1 MPFIERFTTFPPLSE
16 IIKVPQ
22 IVIIDRT
29 GPAVRIGTSPKS
41 VILVAEFL
49 KGPFIPTRVGSSGQ
63 LDSLYDASVDDRLSQ
78 TAAGIQDGSAAAY
91 NGNGSAMLKGKTY
104 RRLSIQRVDMDTVTS
119 DGGTTKA
126 TVSITVTVNAAD
138 QDGSGNTNKD
148 IVIKGGARFGDDVL
162 ASATQIVGL
171 SQDKT
176 IPDGTTLTAGAFT
189 FTAEVFFIKTVNPT
203 VAVAALTIDTVID
216 ALIENVNAGTTVTAV
231 VQAAI
236 IWVPGAGTNFE
247 DRIANKY
254 LTAINGTLPGDST
267 STNEI
272 GTIYSARRA
281 STIRVRLSSN
291 AVTSS
296 QTRAV
301 GRMCVV
307 DAAPAA
313 TADAA
318 GAAAGITA
326 AIGLGATES
335 IQNDRVIITF
345 PQTKVFIDDL
355 DKNVLVGPS
364 GWMTSILSNFAE
376 ETNPG
381 ADPRPLLDQIVSLED
396 AYVNNPI
403 SKDDHAAL
411 IAGGVSA
418 LQKDRTLNWWFVDG
432 VTAVNPTAQPTR
444 VTIQRRRMA
453 DLIQENL
460 AVIAAPFLKQPA
472 TTERIDAFVAE
483 VDTFL
488 AGLKSEDN
496 PTLQRIEDFSLDEK
510 SGNTTDLRS
519 QGIFVLRVAVRT
531 LGQFRDIIFE
541 TTIGE
546 TVTITAEA
554 A

>member
-41 VILVAEFL
+41 VVIVGEFL

-63 LDSLYDASVDDRLSQ
+63 LDSLYDASVDNRLSQ
-78 TAAGIQDGSAAAY
+78 TVAGIQDGSGGAY

-104 RRLSIQRVDMDTVTS
+104 RRLSIQRVDMDAVTS
-119 DGGTTKA
+119 DGGTTKG
-126 TVSITVTVNAAD
+126 TISVTVTVNAAD

-148 IVIKGGARFGDDVL
+148 IVVKGGARFGDDVL
-162 ASATQIVGL
+162 ASAINIVGL
-171 SQDKT
+171 SQDET
-176 IPDGTTLTAGAFT
+176 IPSGTALTAGAFT
-189 FTAEVFFIKTVNPT
+189 FTPEVFFIKTVNPT
-203 VAVAALTIDTVID
+203 AAVAAANIDTVID

-231 VQAAI
+231 VQAADL
-236 IWVPGAGTNFE
+236 WVPGAGTNFE
-247 DRIANKY
+247 DRIANRY
-254 LTAINGTLPGDST
+254 LTSINGTLPGDST

-272 GTIYSARRA
+272 SVIYAARRA

-291 AVTSS
+291 AVAAS

-301 GRMCVV
+301 GRMCIV
-307 DAAPAA
+307 DADSPAS
-313 TADAA
+313 TDAA
-318 GAAAGITA
+318 GAAAGIVA
-326 AIGLGATES
+326 AAALASTES
-335 IQNDRVIITF
+335 IQNDRVIVTF

-355 DKNVLVGPS
+355 NKNVLVSPS
-364 GWMTSILSNFAE
+364 GWMSSILSNFAE
-376 ETNPG
+376 EVNPG
-381 ADPRPLLDQIVSLED
+381 ADPAPLLDQIVSLED
-396 AYVNNPI
+396 AYVFNPI

-418 LQKDRTLNWWFVDG
+418 LQKDRTLGWWFVDG
-432 VTAVNPTAQPTR
+432 ITAVNPVTQPTR

-472 TTERIDAFVAE
+472 TTERIDAFTAE

-488 AGLKSEDN
+488 AGLLSEDN
-496 PTLQRIEDFSLDEK
+496 VTLQRIEGYLLDEK
-510 SGNTTDLRS
+510 SANTPELRS
-519 QGIFVLRVAVRT
+519 QGIFIMRVAVRT
-531 LGQFRDIIFE
+531 LSQFRDIVFE

-546 TVTITAEA
+546 TVSLTAEA